1 MGPPP
6 TVELVFGWTT
16 CAIMGVIVGMTV
28 PMVMVL
34 APTLVAIVGK
44 QVWYE
49 YVY

>member
-16 CAIMGVIVGMTV
+16 CAIMGVIVGM
-28 PMVMVL
+28 VMVL
-34 APTLVAIVGK
+34 APTLVGR